1 MSLNFSIVRQIVK
14 KELLELIRD
23 KKNLFMMLILPILI
37 YPILMIGMAQVM
49 MLTMNDLSSQDIN
62 LTVSENVP
70 EDFINY
76 VKASDISKGTDEN
89 GKIVITNVSSKN
101 EKNHLSDVKNEKLDA
116 YINLENK
123 NYKIY
128 LDTTEDKAS
137 VTSKALEKILDSYKE
152 KLVENTLK
160 KANLNTKS
168 TLNPITFQ
176 TKTVAEKQE
185 EAGSIIGRLL
195 PVILITSILTGAI
208 YPAVDIIAGEK
219 ERGTLET
226 LFTLPIKNIEL
237 ISGKYIAVATTA
249 IITALMNI
257 ISLGFTMLYSVKMTS
272 EMSSKMID
280 FNLEKM
286 LVPLLLTML
295 AIILFVM
302 VVTALSMCICSF
314 SKSYKEAQNSLTP
327 LMLVIMIPSYASMIP
342 TLKLNTISAMIPV
355 VNISLLIKSVFSM
368 ESTFKLIFIV
378 LISTLVFIGL
388 ALVILGKIFNSESIL
403 FGDDKGLSI
412 LNIRSNIK
420 KGNMPTKA
428 DGVLI
433 FLLELVA
440 LVTIGS
446 YLQLKFGHLGIALS
460 QIILLLI
467 VMLYAWYIKIDY
479 KNVFKLNKFSLSDLL
494 IALLIWSISF
504 VLVIAL
510 TQLMMYILPNSQQSA
525 KELSKFIIN
534 KEIWVNILVVAL
546 MPAICEELLFRG
558 FILSSFSKD
567 GEITNSA
574 IIITGLLFGI
584 LHLYLFK
591 ILPIAVLGMAL
602 SLIVKKTK
610 SIIPSMSMHFLNN
623 LISVLASMFISG
635 MLLL

>member
-1 MSLNFSIVRQIVK
+1 MNFSIVRQIVK

-37 YPILMIGMAQVM
+37 YPILMIGMSQVM

-62 LTVSENVP
+62 LAVSENVP

-257 ISLGFTMLYSVKMTS
+257 ISLGLTMLYSVKMTS

-327 LMLVIMIPSYASMIP
+327 LMLVIMIPSYASIIP

-440 LVTIGS
+440 LVIIGS